1 MSNPKDIRSGIE
13 MLLWQ
18 EAVNDLE
25 NESQGKAASVGEMQ
39 KLDPEAY
46 KAARELVLGMA
57 KSFPLLALSMKQ
69 AERISEM
76 IHSEDEGLS
85 AIQDVL
91 NMQPVNALTLAH
103 LIHLERTRTAK
114 RGADAKHNKP
124 GGSRENQAKIRA
136 IWAMGNFTSRD
147 RCAEE
152 ECAALGMSYAT
163 ARKALRN
170 TPKPPSLAA
179 ASRG

>member
-1 MSNPKDIRSGIE
+1 MSNSEQIE
-13 MLLWQ
+13 WLLLK
-18 EAVNDLE
+18 EAANDLE
-25 NESQGKAASVGEMQ
+25 VESQGTPAPIGEMQ
-39 KLDPEAY
+39 RRFPEEY
-46 KAARELVLGMA
+46 KTARELASGIASGFVVTVL
-57 KSFPLLALSMKQ
+57 SIKQ
-69 AERISEM
+69 AKRISEM

-91 NMQPVNALTLAH
+91 NMHPVNALTLAH
-103 LIHLERTRTAK
+103 LVHLERTRTARK
-114 RGADAKHNKP
+114 GADGKHNKP
-124 GGSRENQAKIRA
+124 GGSREKQEKIRA
-136 IWAMGNFTSRD
+136 IWAKGNFTSRD

-152 ECAALGMSYAT
+152 ECAGLGMTFSA